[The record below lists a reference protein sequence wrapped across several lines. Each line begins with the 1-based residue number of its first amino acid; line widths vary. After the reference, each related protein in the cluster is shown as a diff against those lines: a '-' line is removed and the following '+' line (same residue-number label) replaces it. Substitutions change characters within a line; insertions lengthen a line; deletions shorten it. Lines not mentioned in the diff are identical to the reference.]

1 MSANQIQSMIS
12 CELYLPIRSHASL
25 TREPVGHGLEVDAGG
40 GHPLGV
46 RHEAV
51 GEVTPVREVLT
62 HDAVMRGEQTWSIII
77 ILVII
82 MVITSVLSRII
93 RNSSNY

>member
-1 MSANQIQSMIS
+1 MIS
-12 CELYLPIRSHASL
+12 CELYLRIRRHASL

>member
-1 MSANQIQSMIS
+1 MRGQ
-12 CELYLPIRSHASL
+12 ASL

-77 ILVII
+77 LVTI